1 MAPRKPAAAD
11 KAKEPLAVKKSSVV
25 KRPARGYHKFKNGM
39 LNVRPKGDEKALVS
53 SNQNSP
59 LLRLPAEL
67 RIKIWEYALGG
78 KEFRVFYVNSRES
91 LFKTKPSEGNNVF
104 ALLRVCR
111 QIYSETAP
119 LSFAVNSFSI
129 KLGYRMSTT
138 GFRLFQRYQIHQIK
152 ELRIEVSSPEQLRCP
167 GYPTGFQDLKLG
179 VLPELRRIRFC
190 LFSGHKHGWDKSSFA
205 ESEKLLREAL
215 DLTTWMPSYDLIVE
229 KMEMTLFKF
238 NYIWY
243 AEPHAVVA

>member
-53 SNQNSP
+53 SNQNSQ

-67 RIKIWEYALGG
+67 RNRIWKYALGAM
-78 KEFRVFYVNSRES
+78 EFRPLYRSSGKSSFQP
-91 LFKTKPSEGNNVF
+91 KPSEKKNAF

-111 QIYSETAP
+111 QIYSETAS

-129 KLGYRMSTT
+129 RSHRRMS
-138 GFRLFQRYQIHQIK
+138 FASLRHFQRYQIHQIN
-152 ELRIEVSSPEQLRCP
+152 EIRIEVASPV
-167 GYPTGFQDLKLG
+167 TWIHFDKLKLG
-179 VLPELRRIRFC
+179 ILPELRRIRFC
-190 LFSGHKHGWDKSSFA
+190 IFPDPDHKWEKKSFTECENSVR
-205 ESEKLLREAL
+205 EILL
-215 DLTTWMPSYDLIVE
+215 LTTWASSYDLIVE
-229 KMEMTLFKF
+229 KMEMSFSRYTKS
-238 NYIWY
+238 WY
-243 AEPHAVVA
+243 AEPQAVGA

>member
-25 KRPARGYHKFKNGM
+25 KRPARGFHKFKNGM

-78 KEFRVFYVNSRES
+78 KEFRLLSGSSRKS
-91 LFKTKPSEGNNVF
+91 SVQPRPSEKKNAFV
-104 ALLRVCR
+104 LLRACR

-119 LSFAVNSFSI
+119 LSFAVNNFSI
-129 KLGYRMSTT
+129 RSHWRVSITSLRH
-138 GFRLFQRYQIHQIK
+138 FQRYQIHQIK
-152 ELRIEVSSPEQLRCP
+152 DLRIEVSSPGMLM
-167 GYPTGFQDLKLG
+167 YFDKLKLG
-179 VLPELRRIRFC
+179 VLSELRRIRFC
-190 LFSGHKHGWDKSSFA
+190 IFPDRKHKWEKKSFTECENS
-205 ESEKLLREAL
+205 LREIPL
-215 DLTTWMPSYDLIVE
+215 LTTWASSYDLIVE
-229 KMEMTLFKF
+229 KMEMSFSTF
-238 NYIWY
+238 NNNWY
-243 AEPHAVVA
+243 AEPQTVGA